1 MKNLAFIEQC
11 EEVANDLRIEII
23 DTYDDGNGD
32 DVFEDDGILH
42 VVKGNTRVA
51 FDVGC
56 GYLKPSVQNQVS
68 ASILKD
74 LGIPMTERAMA

>member
-1 MKNLAFIEQC
+1 MKNIDFIEQC
-11 EEVANDLRIEII
+11 QEVADNLAVEII

-32 DVFEDDGILH
+32 NVFEDDGILH

-56 GYLKPSVQNQVS
+56 GFLKSNVQNQIS
-68 ASILKD
+68 RAILKG
-74 LGIPMTERAMA
+74 LGIPVTERALA